1 MFLSLFICDRFQ
13 TGTSRD
19 SRDLVLSRARG
30 AHRGGLI
37 DQVPDRGL
45 SEIETW

>member
-1 MFLSLFICDRFQ
+1 MMFLPLFMCDRFQ

-19 SRDLVLSRARG
+19 SRDLVLSRAHG

-37 DQVPDRGL
+37 DQVPERGL
-45 SEIETW
+45 SEIET

>member
-1 MFLSLFICDRFQ
+1 MMFLSLFMCDRFQ

-19 SRDLVLSRARG
+19 SRDLVLSRVRS

-45 SEIETW
+45 SEIET